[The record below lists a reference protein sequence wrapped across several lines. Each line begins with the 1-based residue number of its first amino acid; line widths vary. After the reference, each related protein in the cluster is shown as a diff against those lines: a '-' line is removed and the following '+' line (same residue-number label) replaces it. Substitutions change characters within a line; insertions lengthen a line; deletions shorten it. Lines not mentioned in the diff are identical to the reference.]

1 MRKDIEIDGKIC
13 HFKTSAAIPRMYRI
27 KFKRDLFVDMD
38 KLRIDVEQQEKKKE
52 EERKAAEAD
61 GREYTETSELSI
73 TSLEVFENIAFMMHK
88 HGDPEQPND
97 IDEWLEQFETFDI
110 YTILP
115 KILEM
120 WQQENATTSLAKKKK
135 DQ

>member
-52 EERKAAEAD
+52 EARKAAEAD

-115 KILEM
+115 EILEM

-135 DQ
+135 D

>member
-52 EERKAAEAD
+52 EARKAAEED

-115 KILEM
+115 EILEM
-120 WQQENATTSLAKKKK
+120 WQQENATTSIAKKKK

>member
-52 EERKAAEAD
+52 EARKAAEAD

-115 KILEM
+115 EILEM
-120 WQQENATTSLAKKKK
+120 WQQENATTSIAKKKK

>member
-27 KFKRDLFVDMD
+27 KFKRDLFGDMD
-38 KLRIDVEQQEKKKE
+38 RLRIDVEQQEKKKE
-52 EERKAAEAD
+52 EVRKAAEAD

-115 KILEM
+115 EILEM

-135 DQ
+135 D

>member
-1 MRKDIEIDGKIC
+1 MRKDLEIDGKIC

-38 KLRIDVEQQEKKKE
+38 RLRIDVEQQEKKNEEARKE
-52 EERKAAEAD
+52 AEAE
-61 GREYTETSELSI
+61 GRGYTESSGLSI
-73 TSLEVFENIAFMMHK
+73 TSLEVFENIAYMMHK
-88 HGDPEQPND
+88 HGDPEQPNE

-110 YTILP
+110 YAILP
-115 KILEM
+115 EILDM